1 MQGEKE
7 RSKQRMKM
15 VKGNA
20 GRKGEKEGGKMKLK
34 GLTGRNNERKDGRAE
49 RKERKSTMCK
59 QLRTILVTCLSK
71 KKEVIEKKEGRKK

>member
-1 MQGEKE
+1 MQGGKE

-49 RKERKSTMCK
+49 RKE
-59 QLRTILVTCLSK
+59 
-71 KKEVIEKKEGRKK
+71 